1 MSASFARMRSWLRS
15 VIRRQRLEGEMEEE
29 IRFHLEAR
37 AKDLIRH
44 GLTPRQAA
52 RQARLEFG
60 GVATHKD
67 GMRHSLG
74 LRWWDELWSDL
85 GYGLRILKKS
95 PGFTAIAV
103 GSLAL
108 AIGANTTIFS
118 VTNELLLERLAVP
131 HPEQLRL
138 LTITGDQKVVVHFYW
153 GDDGGTVN
161 GRARFDTF
169 TYPVYQQLRARNEV
183 LEPIF
188 AFKNFGRANITV
200 DGNARSVSAE
210 LVSGNFYQQ
219 LQVQPQL
226 GRAILPSDDQ
236 APGTGAVVVI
246 SDSFWNRAF
255 NRSPGA
261 IGKTITVNMS
271 PMTIVGVN
279 PRGFTGAES
288 VQVSPDL
295 FMPLSMAPL
304 MRGSIGEPGSVL
316 SSTDLWWLQLMARAK
331 PGVSDEQ
338 ARAALDVVL
347 RAAVPATM
355 TIEKGGTLPRME
367 VEDGSRG
374 LNQAARDYSAP
385 LYVLIAMVSSVLLLA
400 CANMANLMLARAAM
414 RQREMSVRLALGAG
428 RWRILRQVLTEGLL
442 LSFAGG
448 ALGLL
453 LGYSGRTLLP
463 NLVASSWQDVE
474 MNIPFHWR
482 VFAFTAGI
490 TIGTGILFGIFPAW
504 AATRAE
510 IGSALKQGSQTASR
524 RRKALTGKSIVA
536 FQVALSTLLVVA
548 AVLFLRTLT
557 KLTAIDPGFRTD
569 HLLLFEI
576 SLPEKRYQPPKDVA
590 LQTRLEEELR
600 TVPGTEGVTAS
611 DIPLLSGVMM
621 NGGFF
626 PEGSPQ
632 RDFSQSNESE
642 RHDMN
647 SFPSQAH
654 VGNDFISVMKIPMIA
669 GRAFTKQDT
678 ESSPKVA
685 IINQVLARRFF
696 PNQNPVGK
704 RFTQGP
710 PTSKPTWVQIVGVCA
725 DTRYNSMRNDPAPL
739 VLGLYRQLPEANDLT
754 FMIRTPLQAESI
766 LPSIIKVV
774 HRIDPDLPLMN
785 VRTQEQ
791 QINDNLQQERM
802 FAGMTSG
809 FALLALSL
817 AVVGIYGIMSY
828 TVAQR
833 TNEIGI
839 RLALGAT
846 RRQVRSMV
854 LREAGWL
861 SVAGVLCGL
870 AIALALGRL
879 VKSMLY
885 GLQPADPASLMGAA
899 GLLIAVALIAGWVP
913 AMRASSVE
921 PMEALRHD

>member
-1 MSASFARMRSWLRS
+1 MHSWLRS

-37 AKDLIRH
+37 TQDLIRQ
-44 GLTPRQAA
+44 GLIPHQAA
-52 RQARLEFG
+52 RQARVEFG

-95 PGFTAIAV
+95 SGFTAIAV

-138 LTITGDQKVVVHFYW
+138 LTITGDQKVVVHLYW

-169 TYPVYQQLRARNEV
+169 TYPVYQQLSARNQM

-246 SDSFWNRAF
+246 SDSFWNRVF
-255 NRSPGA
+255 NRSPGV

-271 PMTIVGVN
+271 PMTVVGVN

-338 ARAALDVVL
+338 ARAALDVML
-347 RAAVPATM
+347 RAAVRGTM
-355 TIEKGGTLPRME
+355 KIDKGGTLPRME

-374 LNQAARDYSAP
+374 LNQTARDYSAP
-385 LYVLIAMVSSVLLLA
+385 LYVLLAMVSSVLLLA
-400 CANMANLMLARAAM
+400 CANMANLMLARAAV

-428 RWRILRQVLTEGLL
+428 RWRILRQVLTESLL
-442 LSFAGG
+442 LSCAGG

-463 NLVASSWQDVE
+463 NLVATSWQDVE
-474 MNIPFHWR
+474 MNIPFHWE

-504 AATRAE
+504 ATTRAE

-524 RRKALTGKSIVA
+524 RRKAWTGKSIVT

-557 KLTAIDPGFRTD
+557 KLIAIDPGFRTD

-576 SLPEKRYQPPKDVA
+576 SLPAKRYQPPKDIA

-600 TVPGTEGVTAS
+600 TVPGAEGVTAS
-611 DIPLLSGVMM
+611 DVPLLSGEMM

-626 PEGSPQ
+626 PEGAPQ
-632 RDFSQSNESE
+632 RDFSQSSESE
-642 RHDMN
+642 RHDMS
-647 SFPSQAH
+647 SFPSMAH
-654 VGNDFISVMKIPMIA
+654 VGNDFISVMKVPMIA
-669 GRAFTKQDT
+669 GRAFTRQDT

-685 IINQVLARRFF
+685 IINQALARKFF

-710 PTSKPTWVQIVGVCA
+710 PTSKPAWVQIVGVCA
-725 DTRYNSMRNDPAPL
+725 DTRYNNMRNNPAPL
-739 VLGLYRQLPEANDLT
+739 VLGLYRQEPEVNDLT
-754 FMIRTPLQAESI
+754 FMIRTPLPPESI
-766 LPSIIKVV
+766 VPSLTSVV

-791 QINDNLQQERM
+791 QINNNLQQERM

-817 AVVGIYGIMSY
+817 ALVGIYGIMSY

-839 RLALGAT
+839 RLALGAR
-846 RRQVRSMV
+846 RRQVRGMV

-861 SVAGVLCGL
+861 SVAGVLFGL
-870 AIALALGRL
+870 AIALALGRM
-879 VKSMLY
+879 VRSMLY
-885 GLQPADPASLMGAA
+885 GLQPADPASLTGAA

-921 PMEALRHD
+921 PVEALRHE